1 MTDLL
6 GSEEDFDASN
16 SLRYSLALKFPSLV
30 SVVAESNL
38 LEGLTGFD
46 LEFDFDCTEKE
57 SFIVGTEMGSD
68 DNDFDNKR

>member
-1 MTDLL
+1 MADLL

-16 SLRYSLALKFPSLV
+16 SLTYSLALKFP

-68 DNDFDNKR
+68 ANDFDNKR